1 LAREPAFALL
11 KFASDNEHFFFCA
24 NTLSIVNMLTSEQIL
39 ENAAKDGSMDVYAC
53 SNEDS

>member
-11 KFASDNEHFFFCA
+11 KFASDNEHFFFCV